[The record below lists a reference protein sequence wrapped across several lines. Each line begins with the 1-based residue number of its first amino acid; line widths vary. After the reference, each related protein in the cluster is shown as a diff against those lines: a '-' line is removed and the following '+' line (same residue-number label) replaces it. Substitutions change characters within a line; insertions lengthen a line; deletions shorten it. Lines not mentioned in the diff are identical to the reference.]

1 MKSISSKILDGRK
14 LRNRLTPKLI
24 ESIRGI
30 PVKPKLVIVQIGNQK
45 GSSMYIRKKKLFART
60 IGALVVH
67 KHYSKDVS
75 EENVISDIMRYNS
88 DSSIHGIMVQLPI
101 PAIFNAS
108 RIIEA
113 IDQKKDVDGLTAK
126 SMKLL
131 IDNHEGFIPA
141 ALKGILTLL
150 QCYRVSLPGKK
161 VVIVGDSLLIAR
173 PAVPVFL
180 NRGAIVTICHP
191 QAEGLEK
198 ETKLA
203 DVLIVA
209 ADQPHLVAL
218 DHVSKRHVVI
228 DAGATVVRSSARS
241 GTSIVG
247 DVEYKKV
254 KTVVSAISPVP
265 GGIGPMIVFSLFENL
280 VTACQS
286 FTCKNSQ

>member
-14 LRNRLTPKLI
+14 LRNQLTPKLI

-30 PVKPKLVIVQIGNQK
+30 PVKPKLVIVQIGNQE

-75 EENVISDIMRYNS
+75 EENIISDIMRYNS

-150 QCYRVSLPGKK
+150 QCYGVSLPGKK
-161 VVIVGDSLLIAR
+161 VVIIGDSLLIAR
-173 PAVPVFL
+173 PAVFAFL

-191 QAEGLEK
+191 QAENLKK
-198 ETKLA
+198 ETRLA

-209 ADQPHLVAL
+209 ADQPRFITTE
-218 DHVSKRHVVI
+218 HVLKHHVVI
-228 DAGATVVRSSARS
+228 DAGATVV
-241 GTSIVG
+241 GTPAMSRASITG
-247 DVEYKKV
+247 DVEYEKV
-254 KTVVSAISPVP
+254 KTAVSAITPVP

-280 VTACQS
+280 VMACRS
-286 FTCKNSQ
+286 FNR